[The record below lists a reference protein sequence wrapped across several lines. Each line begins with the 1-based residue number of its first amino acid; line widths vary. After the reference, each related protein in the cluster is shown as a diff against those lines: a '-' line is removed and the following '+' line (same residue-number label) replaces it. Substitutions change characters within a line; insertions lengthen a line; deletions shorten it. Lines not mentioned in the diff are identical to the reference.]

1 MQWWQR
7 TPLPRTKS
15 LTKKKKKVWP
25 ISSQFL
31 RHSISDIYRFLKEH
45 KNFECDNIAF
55 KKQNEALHFHKT

>member
-1 MQWWQR
+1 MVAENPFAQNQV
-7 TPLPRTKS
+7 S
-15 LTKKKKKVWP
+15 YEEKKKVWP